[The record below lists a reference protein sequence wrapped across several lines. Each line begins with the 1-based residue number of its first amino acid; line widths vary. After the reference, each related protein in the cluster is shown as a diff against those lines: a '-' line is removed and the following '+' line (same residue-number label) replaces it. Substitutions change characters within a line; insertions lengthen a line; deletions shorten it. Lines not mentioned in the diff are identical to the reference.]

1 MHQSGSGVKQDYH
14 AAKEWFERAAAQGEV
29 GAQMQLAEL
38 YLYGHGVEQD
48 NIRAHMWFSI
58 AANHGM
64 KFAEKNRDSLARRMR
79 ASEIDKSNELVQA
92 WKSGT

>member
-1 MHQSGSGVKQDYH
+1 MHESGTGVEQDYLE
-14 AAKEWFERAAAQGEV
+14 ARKWYERAADQGEV
-29 GAQMQLAEL
+29 GAQLQLAEL
-38 YLYGHGVEQD
+38 YLYGRGVEQD

-92 WKSGT
+92 WDTGT